1 MMRGRSSWVLAAAGF
16 LAGGVVACSSGQ
28 PSPIAGGTAS
38 IAPGHATP
46 EEAVAGF
53 VRADFSGNTT
63 VACSYFEP
71 AVQSACKGAHITAP
85 TGHLS
90 VVGVVTSGNQALVEV
105 TGQVCQSG
113 NGCQTNN
120 DASTGMPNGSLSFTQ
135 AYNKVLTGIANGGG
149 VSPVPCIE
157 VNGKWYVYEP
167 TG

>member
-1 MMRGRSSWVLAAAGF
+1 MMRGHGSWVLCAVAF
-16 LAGGVVACSSGQ
+16 LVGGAVACSSGQ
-28 PSPIAGGTAS
+28 ASSSAGGTAS

-53 VRADFSGNTT
+53 VHADFSGNTAA
-63 VACSYFEP
+63 ACSYFEP
-71 AVQSACKGAHITAP
+71 AVQAACRGAQITAP

-90 VVGVVTSGNQALVEV
+90 IVGVVTSGNQALVEV

-113 NGCQTNN
+113 NPCQANT
-120 DASTGMPNGSLSFTQ
+120 DASTGMPTGSLSFTQ